1 MEELLEDLALT
12 KDYALRFL
20 EEEQKANRSDL
31 CRGKVSKKKPFEFAL
46 LNSKEDDTE
55 DDFFKERNGHRK
67 GHVYTQ

>member
-20 EEEQKANRSDL
+20 EEEQKANPSEL
-31 CRGKVSKKKPFEFAL
+31 CRGKPFEFAL